1 MTFDDITGDG
11 RLWAVKYDGDHDNIL
26 AMTFERWNDLPY
38 RIINYLKSFWVKKRF
53 QKNSYLITGGAIKLT
68 RTMQEREHTLAE
80 LQKLEQVRNF
90 LISEGAFDLDGF
102 YDLTKR

>member
-38 RIINYLKSFWVKKRF
+38 RIINYLKLFWVKKKPKVIDREDTTHGF
-53 QKNSYLITGGAIKLT
+53 DCMQSDFRKTLI
-68 RTMQEREHTLAE
+68 
-80 LQKLEQVRNF
+80 
-90 LISEGAFDLDGF
+90 
-102 YDLTKR
+102 